1 MGVHVVYVYF
11 PPLSNYK
18 EMNAVVRR
26 IDLTVNILAPILVG
40 QIMTF
45 ASMTVA
51 GIFIAAW
58 NLGSLI
64 LEYYLLLRV
73 YRKVP
78 RLAMKFGKDKTGIYR
93 LSTRL

>member
-1 MGVHVVYVYF
+1 
-11 PPLSNYK
+11 
-18 EMNAVVRR
+18 MNANVRR

-58 NLGSLI
+58 NLASLI
-64 LEYYLLLRV
+64 LEYALLLRV
-73 YRKVP
+73 YKKVP
-78 RLAMKFGKDKTGIYR
+78 RLAVKFASSENGKYP
-93 LSTRL
+93 L